1 MATHS
6 SILVGKNL
14 KDRGTRWATVRG
26 VEKRV
31 RHGGAHTHG
40 LIYSNYNVK
49 KKREMEDEPMT
60 LKKHV
65 AETNTTL

>member
-14 KDRGTRWATVRG
+14 KDRGTRQATVRG

-49 KKREMEDEPMT
+49 KKE
-60 LKKHV
+60 
-65 AETNTTL
+65 

>member
-6 SILVGKNL
+6 SILVGEKSQGQRN
-14 KDRGTRWATVRG
+14 RRATVHG